1 MALHAQHNT
10 QIHTQSKIT
19 KIAKKFLGPFLDFS
33 GIFRVFQGRKKF
45 WKRFR
50 KTEFYNLFLRLANIV
65 LIMEKN
71 TQHISTYP

>member
-19 KIAKKFLGPFLDFS
+19 KIAKKYTEIHKFLGPFLDFS

-50 KTEFYNLFLRLANIV
+50 KTEFYNIFY
-65 LIMEKN
+65 KPQN
-71 TQHISTYP
+71 TD